1 MSRQSDTIW
10 DIALAEVKTR
20 AGGQEVT
27 GAGSAQPTESTVFFM
42 GSRSAGKTTLIHRFQ
57 DRDDEPPKAT
67 TALEYAYSRHSR
79 GQVKDVAHVWELGG
93 GTFLTDLVKIFIVP
107 SNLSSLSVVLVLD
120 LSEPGQLWRTVDD
133 LLRAAR
139 THAVSAIAEL
149 AKTQKHAADAL
160 RQQAAERLG
169 SEHLDKAMVDPF
181 PLPLVI
187 IGMKYDIFQNF
198 DSEKRKV
205 ISKTMR
211 FIAHYNVATL
221 LFCSNKMDAL
231 MNRARNVI
239 NHLAYHTLLGRIN
252 VTDYGKPLMIQAGS
266 DSLQNIGGPP
276 VSQKEMG
283 RIHARSPMELWEKS
297 YKAIFPQ
304 EEVDGRDKD
313 GDPAKDK
320 QYAELAV
327 DAMRA
332 QKDQELEEYRRSA
345 GQQWRDIKLGSKS
358 R

>member
-10 DIALAEVKTR
+10 DIALAEVKNR
-20 AGGQEVT
+20 AGGQEGT

-93 GTFLTDLVKIFIVP
+93 GTFLTDLIKIFIVP
-107 SNLSSLSVVLVLD
+107 SNLSSLSMVLVLD
-120 LSEPGQLWRTVDD
+120 LSEPGQLWRTLDD

-139 THAVSAIAEL
+139 TYAVSAIAEL

-169 SEHLDKAMVDPF
+169 SEHSDKAMVDPF

-198 DSEKRKV
+198 DSEKRKA

-221 LFCSNKMDAL
+221 LENQRHRLWEATHDSSRIRLSAEYWWPTRLSEGNGSHSRTQPHGAL
-231 MNRARNVI
+231 GEILQGHISTRGGGWTGQRRRRSQGQAVRRV
-239 NHLAYHTLLGRIN
+239 GRGCHASPEGPGAGG
-252 VTDYGKPLMIQAGS
+252 VPEECWAAVERHQAGVQIPVTQIRMHVRS
-266 DSLQNIGGPP
+266 DKCMCHGVGTLNY
-276 VSQKEMG
+276 V
-283 RIHARSPMELWEKS
+283 RWT
-297 YKAIFPQ
+297 
-304 EEVDGRDKD
+304 
-313 GDPAKDK
+313 
-320 QYAELAV
+320 
-327 DAMRA
+327 
-332 QKDQELEEYRRSA
+332 
-345 GQQWRDIKLGSKS
+345 
-358 R
+358 